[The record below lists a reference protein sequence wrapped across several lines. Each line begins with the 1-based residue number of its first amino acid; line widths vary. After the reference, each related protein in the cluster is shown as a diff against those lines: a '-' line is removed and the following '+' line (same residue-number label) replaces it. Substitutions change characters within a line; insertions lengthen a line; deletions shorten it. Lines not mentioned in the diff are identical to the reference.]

1 MYVTK
6 NIRKPLIY
14 LNFAIRLNR
23 NIHRYKIKDV
33 EAKNK
38 IEEFSFKIHKLTLDL
53 EYSKEKYSDLA
64 IRFVSILIFE
74 CFKCMVYICC
84 KLNLSL
90 FCLGGKGRRIKAQKL
105 F

>member
-64 IRFVSILIFE
+64 IRFVSIKIFE
-74 CFKCMVYICC
+74 CFKCIVCVYI
-84 KLNLSL
+84 L
-90 FCLGGKGRRIKAQKL
+90 
-105 F
+105 